1 MSIAASDDYQIPI
14 LWRPCAAAPTGS
26 ILILPALGTRAEFYE
41 PFAAALTE
49 RGYHVAV
56 MELRGNGR
64 SALRPSRRVDWGYA
78 ALMAD
83 MAAVVRWLRER
94 APALPV
100 VPVGHSLGGQLA
112 AAAAAMNPGLCEAM
126 VLVASGSP
134 FYDNFSGSLYWQL
147 YLGSKITPLLS
158 SLYGYFPGDR
168 LGFGG
173 REARGVMGDWLQLVV
188 YNRFRIAG
196 IEADVEGA
204 LSRYRGRVLSIRFDK
219 DTLAPAR
226 AMAALNRKLAGADLS
241 EVLLTASA
249 LGGRAGH
256 FDWGRQPA
264 AVVDKIDQWL
274 NLPVKDTFL
283 TPRA

>member
-1 MSIAASDDYQIPI
+1 M
-14 LWRPCAAAPTGS
+14 
-26 ILILPALGTRAEFYE
+26 LPALGTRAEFYDM
-41 PFAAALTE
+41 FAASLAE
-49 RGYHVAV
+49 NGYHAAV

-64 SALRPSRRVDWGYA
+64 SALRPSRRSNWGYGD
-78 ALMAD
+78 LMAD
-83 MAAVVRWLRER
+83 MAAVVRWLRDR
-94 APALPV
+94 APGLPV

-112 AAAAAMNPGLCEAM
+112 AVAAAMEAGLCDAM

-147 YLGSKITPLLS
+147 YLGSKITPLLF

-196 IEADVEGA
+196 IDADVECA
-204 LSRYRGRVLSIRFDK
+204 VSRYSGRVLSIRFDQ
-219 DTLAPAR
+219 DALAPAR
-226 AMAALNRKLAGADLS
+226 AVAALNRKLAGADLS
-241 EVLLTASA
+241 EVLLTASE

-264 AVVDKIDQWL
+264 AVVEKIDLWL
-274 NLPVKDTFL
+274 NLPIKDAPL
-283 TPRA
+283 TPGA